1 MKKKVVLSRNLVDL
15 PNNNVKGNIKPSKY
29 CKSSELRVKVESESE
44 TDANSVRSKSLILS
58 PKREQGR
65 FNVRFNF

>member
-29 CKSSELRVKVESESE
+29 CKSSELRVKVESE